1 MARSLRSAALPAAV
15 VLCCLAASLAVLG
28 RPGASVYVRTLPP
41 VVALGALAYLM
52 LAEREPGAG
61 NPGPRLP
68 RPVSMA
74 LPSLVLVGSAAL
86 LAVGVLAGGRGAGFH
101 LASVLLG
108 SLVFA
113 QIAFVR
119 ERRLSATVVLSQ
131 VIALALAIRLTV
143 LLTTP
148 GYVGLDTW
156 SHMPTHVE
164 GILAAE
170 SLEPLEGNKYYFA
183 PLYHLLIVATA
194 LAGDIP
200 VRLATVLSVGL
211 VVPVATTL
219 LAYLLG
225 RTLLSARWAAFAAGA
240 FTFSGPAVLWG
251 IYPVP
256 TSVGLLLV
264 AALFVSLL
272 RIVQVGYR
280 IEELT
285 LFATLF
291 GGLIFT
297 HQVSSAIA
305 ATVVGAAVLAQFAL
319 ALPRLVARGRPR
331 PVNVLP
337 LFVPFVVLLLAIWT
351 VTPFTGTE
359 YSFLD
364 RSLLFLRETLG
375 TQAGWLTPA
384 IELRAPEAE
393 YGLRPPG
400 DWTYY
405 TEAVGLLALSLLGT
419 VGAFLALERRGH
431 AHLSVLL
438 ATLAL
443 GAVAVVTPALGLE
456 NFLPSRWVAFLFLPL
471 SVLTAAGLA
480 WLRPR
485 LPATGGAVLLV
496 VLCLVLPGA
505 MVLST
510 PGTVEDPT
518 HEDRVVFAFSESE
531 LAAVETL
538 GERTT
543 TPLGTDFLYAEVF
556 DRTETAPSRIAAPEN
571 ADQQVI
577 LYRENT
583 SERPALYDEVG
594 ADVYA
599 TTVDEGT
606 YCADRSVAYDGGA
619 VRACVA

>member
-1 MARSLRSAALPAAV
+1 MVRSLRSAALPAV
-15 VLCCLAASLAVLG
+15 VVACCLLASLAVLG
-28 RPGASVYVRTLPP
+28 RAGASVYVRTLPP
-41 VVALGALAYLM
+41 VVALGALAYIA
-52 LAEREPGAG
+52 LAGREPASRGR
-61 NPGPRLP
+61 RLP
-68 RPVSMA
+68 RPISLAM
-74 LPSLVLVGSAAL
+74 PSVVLFGSAAL
-86 LAVGVLAGGRGAGFH
+86 LVFGLLSGGRTPGFH

-108 SLVFA
+108 SLVLL
-113 QIAFVR
+113 QIAFSH
-119 ERRLSATVVLSQ
+119 ETDLSPPVLLSQ
-131 VIALALAIRLTV
+131 VIALALSVRLTV

-164 GILAAE
+164 GIHAAG
-170 SLEPLEGNKYYFA
+170 SLSPLEGNKYYVA
-183 PLYHLLIVATA
+183 PLYHLLIVATV
-194 LAGDIP
+194 LAADLP
-200 VRLATVLSVGL
+200 VRLATILSVGL
-211 VVPVATTL
+211 AVPVATTL
-219 LAYLLG
+219 LVYHLG
-225 RTLLSARWAAFAAGA
+225 RTLLSVRWAAFAAGA
-240 FTFSGPAVLWG
+240 FTLSGPAVLWG

-256 TSVGLLLV
+256 TSVGLVLV

-272 RIVQVGYR
+272 RIVRVGYR
-280 IEELT
+280 IEELV

-291 GGLIFT
+291 SGLVFT
-297 HQVSSAIA
+297 HQLSSAVA

-319 ALPRLVARGRPR
+319 LVPRLLARSRPR

-384 IELRAPEAE
+384 IELRAPEAD

-400 DWTYY
+400 GWTYY
-405 TEAVGLLALSLLGT
+405 TEALGLLALSLVGT
-419 VGAFLALERRGH
+419 VGAFVALKRRAH
-431 AHLSVLL
+431 APLSVLL

-443 GAVAVVTPALGLE
+443 GTVAVVTPALGLE
-456 NFLPSRWVAFLFLPL
+456 NFLPSRWIAFLLLPL
-471 SVLTAAGLA
+471 SVLAAAGLA
-480 WLRPR
+480 WLAPR
-485 LPATGGAVLLV
+485 LSPTGGVVLLV
-496 VLCLVLPGA
+496 ALCLVLPGA

-518 HEDRVVFAFSESE
+518 HEDRVAFSFSEPE

-543 TPLGTDFLYAEVF
+543 TPPGTDFLYAEVF
-556 DRTETAPSRIAAPEN
+556 DRTETAPSRIAAPEG

-577 LYRENT
+577 LYREST

-594 ADVYA
+594 ADVTA
-599 TTVDEGT
+599 TTIHEGT
-606 YCADRSVAYDGGA
+606 YCADRSVAYDSGA
-619 VRACVA
+619 VRACVG